1 MKLISRANN
10 VVNLEDDLEVLNILE
25 NYPVFM
31 GCVEHN
37 VDEDIHAD
45 MTWAIS
51 KTTGILQLT
60 NLIPLEI
67 LYESDHDSGVIG
79 DIWLDHHKHFAE
91 FISDFNPKV
100 LLEIGGAHGILS
112 REYLKKNQAE
122 WIILEP
128 NPSPAEGVRA
138 KFIKGF
144 FDDKFIFNDKV
155 DTIVHSHVLEHIY
168 YPDEFTSHIS
178 NFLEEGQNLIFSI
191 PNMEEMLKKN
201 YTNCLNFEHT
211 IFLTEPYIDYFL
223 TKHGFK
229 QVAKKYF
236 REDHSIFY
244 AFKKLNNTYLAEL
257 PANLYDHNKM
267 LYLNYL
273 NYHHDLI
280 FKLNTKI
287 LNTKKNQAIYL
298 FGAHVFAQSLIQF
311 GLNTNRIKNLLDNDQ
326 KKQDKRLYG
335 TNLTVKSPHIL
346 TSEDRPII
354 ILKAGIYNNEI
365 IEDILTNI
373 NPNTI
378 FWD

>member
-1 MKLISRANN
+1 MKLISRTNN
-10 VVNLEDDLEVLNILE
+10 VVNQDDDLEILHILE

-37 VDEDIHAD
+37 IAEDVHAE

-60 NLIPLEI
+60 NLIPLEV
-67 LYESDHDSGVIG
+67 LYESDHDSGVVG
-79 DIWLDHHKHFAE
+79 DIWLDHHNQFAE
-91 FISDFNPKV
+91 FISDFNPRS

-122 WIILEP
+122 WVILEP
-128 NPSPAEGVRA
+128 NPTPAEGVSA

-144 FDDKFIFNDKV
+144 FDDKFILNDKI
-155 DTIVHSHVLEHIY
+155 DTIVHSHVFEHIY
-168 YPDEFTSHIS
+168 YPDEFTRHIS
-178 NFLEEGQNLIFSI
+178 NFLEEGQTLIFSI
-191 PNMEEMLKKN
+191 PNMKEMLKKN
-201 YTNCLNFEHT
+201 YTNCLNFEHS
-211 IFLTEPYIDYFL
+211 IFMTEPYIEYFL

-229 QVAKKYF
+229 QIAKKYF

-244 AFKKLNNTYLAEL
+244 AFKKNNYTSLAQL
-257 PANLYDHNKM
+257 PTSLYEDNKN
-267 LYLNYL
+267 LYLNYV

-280 FKLNTKI
+280 SELNNKI
-287 LNTKKNQAIYL
+287 LNTQKNQSIYL

-311 GLNTNRIKNLLDNDQ
+311 GLDTSRINNLLDNDQ

-335 TNLTVKSPHIL
+335 TNLIVKSPQIL
-346 TSEDRPII
+346 ASENRPII

-365 IEDILTNI
+365 IEDILSNI
-373 NPNTI
+373 CPNAI